1 MNLSI
6 SNVIINYFLLH
17 EDIKL
22 LKNEDLIKLSNEIEN
37 KFKVKISF
45 SKEDI
50 KLTVGL
56 CEDFLSIDDNYNI
69 SQDGIS
75 KYLDTLEPVYQ
86 WFGIHDWDQTQEYY
100 NFLKKYTI
108 PA

>member
-17 EDIKL
+17 EDVKVI
-22 LKNEDLIKLSNEIEN
+22 KNEDLIKLSNEIEN
-37 KFKVKISF
+37 KFNVKINF

-50 KLTVGL
+50 KLTVDL
-56 CEDFLSIDDNYNI
+56 CEDFLEVDENCNI
-69 SQDGIS
+69 KQDGIT

-86 WFGIHDWDQTQEYY
+86 WFGVHDWDRTQEYY
-100 NFLKKYTI
+100 NFLKKYTFT
-108 PA
+108 A